1 MYFAFYSKEKLD
13 IHMIQYKRE
22 IQAIQLHL
30 KLKQKAVKYFTVPCN
45 VDKDKNISWPD
56 ETIDEY
62 EIYQNQSLKL
72 LAKCYRPMDD
82 KVK

>member
-1 MYFAFYSKEKLD
+1 M
-13 IHMIQYKRE
+13 
-22 IQAIQLHL
+22 
-30 KLKQKAVKYFTVPCN
+30 PCN